1 MVFDQGDAFR
11 VTMTEQGVRNFKT
24 RWPCS
29 GLPDKPFMVVLE
41 KDSLDVR
48 DMTPGFEGEGAERL
62 IRYCKIHAK
71 VATLEVDDSIEGLE
85 KDYFQ
90 E

>member
-29 GLPDKPFMVVLE
+29 GLPDKPFMCILE

-48 DMTPGFEGEGAERL
+48 DVSPGFEGEAAEVL
-62 IRYCKIHAK
+62 IQYCRIQAQ
-71 VATLEVDDSIEGLE
+71 VATPETEGDNLLV
-85 KDYFQ
+85 
-90 E
+90 